1 MSVKQNLDRKRKSK
15 YRKILTL
22 KNVLGLGAGFG
33 LRAGYWK
40 GWEINGLC
48 SGFGAR
54 ESGQGLGWAYGNVFW
69 GWGKNLARVG
79 VGGIWV
85 PEIRLESGSPK
96 FGSNLGPRNS
106 ATIKK

>member
-54 ESGQGLGWAYGNVFW
+54 ESGQGLGWAW
-69 GWGKNLARVG
+69 WWLGKMMRRIRSTRVCFG
-79 VGGIWV
+79 F
-85 PEIRLESGSPK
+85 PMSGLDLK
-96 FGSNLGPRNS
+96 IANNR
-106 ATIKK
+106 